1 MNPEDTLKN
10 IDEHSG
16 YAVAGVVKKFFT
28 KLSSP
33 IVPYS
38 LYSKLLAILSETQ
51 VKPEEEVSFILDFLH
66 ELPSRNRKIFLH
78 VMSFLRKEVTVRSD
92 KNKMNEYNTSV
103 CFFPCFFRSQ
113 N

>member
-1 MNPEDTLKN
+1 MAPGDQLKN
-10 IDEHSG
+10 IDEFSG

-28 KLSSP
+28 KLASP
-33 IVPYS
+33 IVPYT
-38 LYSKLLAILSETQ
+38 LYTKLLTILSETQ

-66 ELPSRNRKIFLH
+66 ELPNRNRKIFLH
-78 VMSFLRKEVTVRSD
+78 MMTFLRKEVTVRSE